1 MSRGLGHI
9 QRSILAVL
17 ETDIDGAWTV
27 SQICERVYPGIDR
40 IEKKHRVAV
49 ARAIRKMVLPG
60 TWRTRMVYASGAEYC
75 VCNECSLISMARLD
89 WFSYLSRRGARS
101 YDLTE
106 YMVGWSHRYEPGG
119 NTHDL
124 VERAKRYRDGSEID
138 RLDMQIENTS
148 KCMSLCAMG
157 GTPSAATAVRKYA
170 DHLTSLTKRRDEL
183 KDAAAA

>member
-9 QRSILAVL
+9 QRSILAAL

-60 TWRTRMVYASGAEYC
+60 TWHTRMVYASGAEYC

-89 WFSYLSRRGARS
+89 WFGHITGYYGKQ
-101 YDLTE
+101 YDFAE
-106 YMVGWSHRYEPGG
+106 YMAGWSHKFEPGG
-119 NTHDL
+119 NTYDA

-148 KCMSLCAMG
+148 KCVSLCAMG
-157 GTPSAATAVRKYA
+157 GTPSAAAAARKYA

-183 KDAAAA
+183 KEAAA